1 LVSPLII
8 VVILYVLKSLVN
20 GKRYV
25 GVTNDLDRRLAEHR
39 RRNTKAG
46 QLLGKFELLHSEQF
60 EDYTEARQRE
70 RFLKGGHGRAWLD
83 HIEKDMRPAVGD
95 KSADGG

>member
-1 LVSPLII
+1 MVT
-8 VVILYVLKSLVN
+8 LYVLKSLVD

-25 GVTNDLDRRLAEHR
+25 GVTNNLKRRLAEHR
-39 RRNTKAG
+39 RLNTKAG

-60 EDYTEARQRE
+60 EDYAKARRRE

-83 HIEKDMRPAVGD
+83 RLEKSMGPARH
-95 KSADGG
+95 A